1 MPASAGIGSP
11 PLHRLCGVPTASR
24 HGARRAHRLPARLA
38 PEPDNGRV
46 AVGHLDKPQTFA
58 AAGVAVRDDLH
69 DVHQARGLT
78 KLAELLGCGG
88 TRQMGSR
95 DMHVRFLGERRHT
108 IARSSTQYAATIP
121 RRRSSASQHEDQRR
135 GPMIPSD
142 ARILPEKIAWRYVFR
157 GRSRV
162 TSPIVGERVAYVII
176 SFVSIARTS
185 P

>member
-1 MPASAGIGSP
+1 MGPALWEPDMVTPRGSQSADASGRTRQARHAQPLLGWARRRSTSP
-11 PLHRLCGVPTASR
+11 CGAPTASR
-24 HGARRAHRLPARLA
+24 RGARRAHRLPARLA

-69 DVHQARGLT
+69 GVQQAIGLT

-95 DMHVRFLGERRHT
+95 DMHVRFLGEMRHT

-121 RRRSSASQHEDQRR
+121 RRRSSESQHEDQRR
-135 GPMIPSD
+135 GAMIPSD
-142 ARILPEKIAWRYVFR
+142 TRIVPEKIA
-157 GRSRV
+157 
-162 TSPIVGERVAYVII
+162 
-176 SFVSIARTS
+176 
-185 P
+185 